1 MEKFEKTNYFD
12 VTVVCKIC
20 PENHRTGSLMV
31 DEMHFYVGVFIL
43 HTFLVFQPVKVD
55 SYVVSQVQEGIR
67 SGLEEML
74 WFHRVLRRILWR
86 AKHCQQ
92 TQWYCLGACRSRH
105 SV

>member
-1 MEKFEKTNYFD
+1 
-12 VTVVCKIC
+12 
-20 PENHRTGSLMV
+20 MV

-74 WFHRVLRRILWR
+74 WFHSVLRRILWR
-86 AKHCQQ
+86 AKMSAN
-92 TQWYCLGACRSRH
+92 TVVLLGSL

>member
-1 MEKFEKTNYFD
+1 
-12 VTVVCKIC
+12 
-20 PENHRTGSLMV
+20 MV

-43 HTFLVFQPVKVD
+43 HTFLVFKPVKVD

-74 WFHRVLRRILWR
+74 WFHSVLRRILWR
-86 AKHCQQ
+86 AKLSAN
-92 TQWYCLGACRSRH
+92 TVVLLGSL